1 MPLNVKNRRKR
12 GIRIA
17 VTVLSGLLPVLL
29 GFAILC
35 MQAERTLQQSTRL
48 TAEEAVHQFELM
60 FDNTAEAARELLPL
74 AGQRCND
81 VKLALREQVTR
92 RPFVRSTNLVW
103 DDSIYCSS
111 LFGDYQEKIN
121 AGDYNQGQ
129 LLLMKGNPVT
139 PDSAL
144 LVYRLSD
151 GLRGAL
157 SALDGYHLSN
167 VLRLIDRKTLLVLQV
182 GPNWLSADGRFHDG
196 ALPLFAVAQ
205 NELASSRYA
214 FTVAAGFPEGETW
227 RYMKSEYPPLFSLL
241 MFFGVVSGS
250 IGHVLQK
257 RAMSPRH
264 EMQRAMEAAEFIPY
278 FQPVVH
284 GDSKQWSGCEVLMR
298 WNHPKEGLVRP
309 DLFIPFAE
317 YSGLIVPMT
326 RSLMQQ
332 TATLLAP
339 LSASFK
345 EPFHIGINIT
355 ASHCKDL
362 DLVEDCRE
370 FIQAFAPGSISL
382 VLELTERELIEPTA
396 MTHQLFEQLHGLG
409 VMIAIDDFGTG
420 HSSLGYLREF
430 NVDFLKIDQ
439 SFVAMIGGDA
449 LSRHILDTIIELSA
463 KLDLAIVAE
472 GVETPEQSDYLTAHG
487 VNFLQGYLFGRP
499 MPAEEFIN
507 ALSHH

>member
-17 VTVLSGLLPVLL
+17 VTVLSGLLPVSL
-29 GFAILC
+29 GFAILY

-48 TAEEAVHQFELM
+48 TAEQAVNQFELM

-111 LFGDYQEKIN
+111 LFGDYQERIN
-121 AGDYNQGQ
+121 AGDYAHGQ
-129 LLLMKGNPVT
+129 LLLMKSNPVT

-144 LVYRLSD
+144 LVYRLSE
-151 GLRGAL
+151 GQRSAL

-167 VLRLIDRKTLLVLQV
+167 VLRLIGRNTLLALQV
-182 GPNWLSADGRFHDG
+182 GPHWLAADGQFHDG
-196 ALPLFAVAQ
+196 ALPLFPVAQ

-241 MFFGVVSGS
+241 IFFGVVSGS

-257 RAMSPRH
+257 RAMSPSH

-284 GDSKQWSGCEVLMR
+284 GDSKRWSGCEVLMR

-309 DLFIPFAE
+309 DLFI
-317 YSGLIVPMT
+317 
-326 RSLMQQ
+326 R
-332 TATLLAP
+332 
-339 LSASFK
+339 
-345 EPFHIGINIT
+345 
-355 ASHCKDL
+355 
-362 DLVEDCRE
+362 
-370 FIQAFAPGSISL
+370 
-382 VLELTERELIEPTA
+382 
-396 MTHQLFEQLHGLG
+396 
-409 VMIAIDDFGTG
+409 
-420 HSSLGYLREF
+420 
-430 NVDFLKIDQ
+430 
-439 SFVAMIGGDA
+439 
-449 LSRHILDTIIELSA
+449 
-463 KLDLAIVAE
+463 
-472 GVETPEQSDYLTAHG
+472 
-487 VNFLQGYLFGRP
+487 
-499 MPAEEFIN
+499 
-507 ALSHH
+507 